1 MLVSERMSHP
11 VISIAPDLP
20 ILEALNLIKRE
31 RIRRTP
37 VVEHG
42 KLVGIISEKDLLH
55 ATPSE
60 ATTLSVWELNYLL
73 SKIQVKDVMTR
84 KVITVTVDTPIEEA
98 ARLMADNKIGGLP
111 VMRDDKLV
119 GIITETDLFKIFLEM
134 LGARQKA
141 VRLSVL
147 VPNQAGE
154 IAKLS
159 QAIFQRGGNI
169 IALGT
174 FAGEDPSNSL
184 VTLKVAGPSL
194 EELRA
199 IVTPIVL
206 RLTDIRIC

>member
-1 MLVSERMSHP
+1 MV
-11 VISIAPDLP
+11 D
-20 ILEALNLIKRE
+20 
-31 RIRRTP
+31 
-37 VVEHG
+37 HG
-42 KLVGIISEKDLLH
+42 KLVGIVSEKDLLH
-55 ATPSE
+55 ATPSG

-84 KVITVTVDTPIEEA
+84 KVITITVDTPIEEA

-154 IAKLS
+154 IAKIS

-194 EELRA
+194 DELRA
-199 IVTPIVL
+199 IVGPIVL
-206 RLTDIRIC
+206 RLTDIRVC